1 MKQKI
6 YSILL
11 TGLFGLLGMN
21 AWAQDLNITTIDGKE
36 YYEIGSADDLVA
48 LATLVNGG
56 ETDANAILTADI
68 DMAGLESWTAI
79 GDWHTNNAESG
90 YIGHFNGQGHKITG
104 FNFSATHNYYGL
116 FGVILGTAL
125 VENFTIEGN
134 ITINSNIGYA
144 AGAVAYTNNTPTVRN
159 VHSKVNISSTSTAST
174 PRIGGVVGGCPAQ
187 SSTTTIDRCTYSG
200 TLNANE
206 KGGNYGGIVGYIL
219 NNNTTKVNITNCL
232 FDGKLQGSVNDNK
245 AQLGGIIGYTR
256 KGIVSVKNCL
266 SVGTFEYESG
276 NAMNI
281 GQFVGRITYD
291 NGNTGLTFENNYY
304 QNTGIP
310 VAGTSGGAG
319 EGTAPVEVTEA
330 QLASGEVCF
339 ALNGDQSENV
349 NWFQSLKKT
358 FLAENYVITVNGGE
372 RATQTADVILEE
384 QDDNTYKFILPN
396 FVLHTN
402 SAEIPVGDV
411 VLEGV
416 TVNDDGTFSKTGQ
429 FNVPDENIPTEMA
442 AFKPYLQ
449 NIDYTLSG
457 KVNGKGKRLYANIEG
472 INVTLPILGPFAI
485 SVEVGTDDFEPK
497 APTGEPY
504 PTPYGTDIIY
514 ATGHKHCDGSAYP
527 DAAYSNEDL
536 GTTTDDHDFVDG
548 FCSFCGTIDETWMT
562 ANADGFFEITN
573 EKQLVWFAAYVN
585 QVSVAAKGKLM
596 NNIALTKAWTTP
608 IGTGTGNNAPGETAY
623 TGTFDGQGY
632 AITGFNAEGIGH
644 FGLFGDANG
653 ATIKN
658 FSISGNLTVTS
669 GYGGGVVAWPIN
681 STIENVHSAL
691 VISVPNSGTHH
702 VGGVVG
708 SARGGNTID
717 RCSFTGSLTVA
728 AGSTDNFAG
737 IAAYI
742 TNGDK
747 ITNCANFA
755 DVTFSDAGC
764 AAGGIVGYV
773 NAQQAYVQNCL
784 TTGTILFNGEGT
796 LKYGAAILGRT
807 KGFDSAKVKNNYWLE
822 GSANG
827 AAKKDDGSDPL
838 NTGSVTTEQLASG
851 EVAYKLGAAWS
862 QLLGTDNTPVLGT
875 DAPVFY
881 VGAAGYATL
890 YDTTSEWALNGDAT
904 AYIGTAHDTY
914 MHLTAIDDI
923 PIGTPVIL
931 KGTYYNKLAT
941 TATSDV
947 TGNDLLG
954 TDTEIE
960 ADGTMYVLAKP
971 EDKEIGF
978 YKATGTIP
986 AGKAYYKS
994 TSGVKAFTFTDD
1006 DATGI
1011 ADLNNLKDTK
1021 DLIYSVAGQRLNK
1034 MQKGINIVGGKKV
1047 LH

>member
-48 LATLVNGG
+48 FAQLVNGG
-56 ETDANAILTADI
+56 NYTANAVLIANI
-68 DMAGLESWTAI
+68 DMTGKTWSNSI
-79 GDWHTNNAESG
+79 GDWQSSHMYKG
-90 YIGHFNGQGHKITG
+90 KFDGQGHSIT
-104 FNFSATHNYYGL
+104 NLTITTARDYHGL
-116 FGVILGTAL
+116 FGVVGQDAEIKNFYIDGAVTVNHNSIGVVSYTRDDNVLISNIHSKLNFSGGSGKRVGGIVGNANQASNVGTA
-125 VENFTIEGN
+125 
-134 ITINSNIGYA
+134 
-144 AGAVAYTNNTPTVRN
+144 
-159 VHSKVNISSTSTAST
+159 
-174 PRIGGVVGGCPAQ
+174 
-187 SSTTTIDRCTYSG
+187 TIDRCTYSG
-200 TLNANE
+200 TMTLT
-206 KGGNYGGIVGYIL
+206 GTGNKGGIVGYVL
-219 NNNTTKVNITNCL
+219 NNANVKTTISNCL
-232 FDGKLQGSVNDNK
+232 FDGTITNDGN
-245 AQLGGIIGYTR
+245 AETGGIIGYAGANLT
-256 KGIVSVKNCL
+256 KTVIKNCL
-266 SVGTFEYESG
+266 SIGTI
-276 NAMNI
+276 NATVC
-281 GQFVGRITYD
+281 GQFFGVVKNAQCSII
-291 NGNTGLTFENNYY
+291 NSYY
-304 QNTGIP
+304 QGSAVN
-310 VAGTSGGAG
+310 
-319 EGTAPVEVTEA
+319 GTALDNTSVNPTVNEATKVTEA

-339 ALNGDQSENV
+339 ALNGEQSENV

-358 FLAENYVITVNGGE
+358 FLAEHYVITVNGGE
-372 RATQTADVILEE
+372 RATQTADVVLEE

-402 SAEIPVGDV
+402 SADIPVGDV

-472 INVTLPILGPFAI
+472 INVTLPILGAFAI

-514 ATGHKHCDGSAYP
+514 ATGRQHCDGSAYP
-527 DAAYSNEDL
+527 DAGYSNENL

-548 FCSFCGTIDETWMT
+548 FCSFCGTIDKTWMT

-827 AAKKDDGSDPL
+827 AARKDDGSDPL

-890 YDTTSEWALNGDAT
+890 YDTTSDWALNGDAT

-923 PIGTPVIL
+923 PAGTPVIL
-931 KGTYYNKLAT
+931 KGTYYNKVAT
-941 TATSDV
+941 TATSDA

-1021 DLIYSVAGQRLNK
+1021 DLIYNVAGQRLNK

-1047 LH
+1047 LY